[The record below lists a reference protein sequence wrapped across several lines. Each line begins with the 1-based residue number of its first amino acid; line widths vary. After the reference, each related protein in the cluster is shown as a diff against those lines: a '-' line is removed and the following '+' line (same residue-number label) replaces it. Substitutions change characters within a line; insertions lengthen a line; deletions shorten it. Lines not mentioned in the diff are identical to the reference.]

1 MMLTEAPMGWGVWMY
16 AMRARQRDTRLLPLS
31 DDVFRSLVVSETHEP
46 RVPQMVLSGP
56 FNEFELPH
64 EHRFQPPAID
74 HFLRGQAGTPASGLR
89 FGQIREW
96 TSGDLERLKP
106 LHQILAQTRSESVA
120 GPSRVDQLP
129 VLVVAEDERVERH
142 ATDRVPP
149 DDELLPPVDPHLQP
163 GARSLP
169 RLIPTVPAFCDQ

>member
-1 MMLTEAPMGWGVWMY
+1 MMLRETPVGGGVGCMPCVL
-16 AMRARQRDTRLLPLS
+16 ATGDTRRLHLS

-46 RVPQMVLSGP
+46 RVPQMVISGP

-96 TSGDLERLKP
+96 TSRDLERLKP
-106 LHQILAQTRSESVA
+106 LHQIL
-120 GPSRVDQLP
+120 P
-129 VLVVAEDERVERH
+129 
-142 ATDRVPP
+142 
-149 DDELLPPVDPHLQP
+149 QP
-163 GARSLP
+163 WRK
-169 RLIPTVPAFCDQ
+169 